1 MTDTCV
7 RLGITA
13 RVATVTLDRPPVN
26 ALSEQMYREIGDT
39 FRQLGSNPDVS
50 AVVVTSSNPRVFC
63 AGADIRE
70 VADVVGQRRAD
81 ADAARQVLAREV
93 FDQILSLP
101 RPTIAAV
108 AGYALGAG
116 AVIAACCDMRVGSP
130 QTRIGL
136 PEINVGRCGGARHLM
151 RLLPQGVVRQLYFTG
166 DPLGSDDAFRLGLLN
181 SVHDPAQV
189 DDAAQALAQVI
200 AAKSPVAL
208 RVGKASLNACE
219 SLPVR
224 EGYALEQQHTLELAR
239 TDDAR
244 EALAAMLEKREPRFT
259 GH

>member
-1 MTDTCV
+1 MTGTCI
-7 RLGITA
+7 RLGVTA

-26 ALSEQMYREIGDT
+26 AMSGRMYRELADV
-39 FRQLGSNPDVS
+39 LGQVASDPDVS
-50 AVVVTSSNPRVFC
+50 AVVLTSSSPRVFC
-63 AGADIRE
+63 AGADVRE
-70 VADVVGQRRAD
+70 LADVVGRNAAAD
-81 ADAARQVLAREV
+81 DAARQVLVGSV

-101 RPTIAAV
+101 QPTVAAV
-108 AGYALGAG
+108 AGAALGAG
-116 AVIAACCDMRVGSP
+116 AVIAACCDMRIGSP
-130 QTRIGL
+130 QTRFGL
-136 PEINVGRCGGARHLM
+136 PEINAGRCGGARHLM

-166 DPLGSDDAFRLGLLN
+166 EPLGSDDAYRLGLLN
-181 SVHDPAQV
+181 SVCEPPEV
-189 DDAAQALAQVI
+189 DGAALALARVI

-244 EALAAMLEKREPRFT
+244 EALAAMLEKREPRFV

>member
-50 AVVVTSSNPRVFC
+50 AVIVTSSNPRVFC

-70 VADVVGQRRAD
+70 VADVVGQGR

-101 RPTIAAV
+101 RPTIAVV
-108 AGYALGAG
+108 AGYALG
-116 AVIAACCDMRVGSP
+116 
-130 QTRIGL
+130 
-136 PEINVGRCGGARHLM
+136 
-151 RLLPQGVVRQLYFTG
+151 
-166 DPLGSDDAFRLGLLN
+166 
-181 SVHDPAQV
+181 PA
-189 DDAAQALAQVI
+189 
-200 AAKSPVAL
+200 P
-208 RVGKASLNACE
+208 
-219 SLPVR
+219 
-224 EGYALEQQHTLELAR
+224 
-239 TDDAR
+239 
-244 EALAAMLEKREPRFT
+244 
-259 GH
+259 